1 MLCDKIIIIICYTTY
16 IRDHYIQQFCP
27 LPARLNSWCMLV
39 WMNGRLASNIGLC
52 SLPRQASTVSPAFL
66 DFSCQI
72 NISRLVL
79 CCCRTWLQ
87 YRPNMSVYNCVLFLW
102 GLDGDKCLLC
112 SFTGPAGSQVLCGW
126 LVMYHDIAFVFTGS
140 LTGPVYV
147 GFLTEPTLCF
157 AYVGSLTGP
166 TLAFCSMADSVTKFG
181 LFRKSQQYILAAVT
195 PSAASIRCIFHRD
208 CNMVSCTSQA
218 VGYHGVKFIHCILCL
233 ESIKHRYTFSLN
245 LLWCKAVSSAN
256 NEIQSCRSQQFFG
269 CSNLVASI
277 RCILQKFALLHS
289 RKKLD
294 TMERQI
300 LLWCSNLGHFFM
312 SVAKL
317 SLARVSSFCSRC
329 PH

>member
-1 MLCDKIIIIICYTTY
+1 M
-16 IRDHYIQQFCP
+16 RSGWGQV
-27 LPARLNSWCMLV
+27 PAVLLYGTS
-39 WMNGRLASNIGLC
+39 
-52 SLPRQASTVSPAFL
+52 RQSST
-66 DFSCQI
+66 
-72 NISRLVL
+72 
-79 CCCRTWLQ
+79 
-87 YRPNMSVYNCVLFLW
+87 LW
-102 GLDGDKCLLC
+102 
-112 SFTGPAGSQVLCGW
+112 
-126 LVMYHDIAFVFTGS
+126 
-140 LTGPVYV
+140 LTGNVSWYRICVHRLPHRTCVCWLPHRTNIV
-147 GFLTEPTLCF
+147 F

-208 CNMVSCTSQA
+208 CTMVSCTSQA
-218 VGYHGVKFIHCILCL
+218 VGYHGAKFIHCILCL

-317 SLARVSSFCSRC
+317 SLARVSSFCSRG
-329 PH
+329 PHEVQFPLQQNKLQISFLCLETLEKWCFLMIFKFTYLCALQAIKLSLARVQQFFGSNDSSELNQVRWGLLKEMQSTLKNEIFTLLTVC

>member
-1 MLCDKIIIIICYTTY
+1 MRSGWGQVPAVLLYGTSRQPSTLWLTGNVSWYRICVHRLPHRTCVCWLPHRTNIVFCLCWLPHRTNPGFLLNGWLRDK
-16 IRDHYIQQFCP
+16 
-27 LPARLNSWCMLV
+27 V
-39 WMNGRLASNIGLC
+39 WFVSQEPTVYFGSCDSIGRLH
-52 SLPRQASTVSPAFL
+52 QVHFSP
-66 DFSCQI
+66 
-72 NISRLVL
+72 
-79 CCCRTWLQ
+79 WLQ
-87 YRPNMSVYNCVLFLW
+87 HGQL
-102 GLDGDKCLLC
+102 
-112 SFTGPAGSQVLCGW
+112 
-126 LVMYHDIAFVFTGS
+126 H
-140 LTGPVYV
+140 
-147 GFLTEPTLCF
+147 
-157 AYVGSLTGP
+157 
-166 TLAFCSMADSVTKFG
+166 VT
-181 LFRKSQQYILAAVT
+181 T
-195 PSAASIRCIFHRD
+195 
-208 CNMVSCTSQA
+208 

-317 SLARVSSFCSRC
+317 SLARVSRFCSRG
-329 PH
+329 PY